1 MAKMTAL
8 ALPPIQNMGWHH
20 PSDPECLPSG
30 IPGIDFPRG
39 RISEIAGT
47 ASSGRTSLLDS
58 LLASATSR
66 SEHCVL
72 IDTRDSF
79 DPPSAA
85 ALGVRLD
92 KLIWIRC
99 RGNAEHALRAADL
112 VLHSGGFGLIALDLG
127 DVSAAALNRIP
138 PTAWFRFR
146 RIVEPTPT
154 VFVVL
159 ANRPVTKSCS
169 TLLIETRR
177 RSAKFLRSVEYEIAS
192 RKPAGKEPVQ
202 YHVRLHK
209 LAAG

>member
-1 MAKMTAL
+1 MAKTA
-8 ALPPIQNMGWHH
+8 ALDLPLGWRH
-20 PSDPECLPSG
+20 PTDPDCLPTG
-30 IPGIDFPRG
+30 IEGIDFPRG
-39 RISEIAGT
+39 RISEIAGPS
-47 ASSGRTSLLDS
+47 SSGRTSLLDS

-66 SEHCVL
+66 GEHCVL

-85 ALGVRLD
+85 AYGVRLE

-112 VLHSGGFGLIALDLG
+112 VLHSGGFGVVALDLA
-127 DVSAAALNRIP
+127 DVPASGLNRIP

-146 RIVEPTPT
+146 RVVEPTPT
-154 VFVVL
+154 IFVVL

-177 RSAKFLRSVEYEIAS
+177 RGVKFLRGVDYEIAS
-192 RKPAGKEPVQ
+192 RKPAGKEPVNF
-202 YHVRLHK
+202 HVRLHK
-209 LAAG
+209 LAVG

>member
-1 MAKMTAL
+1 MAKMAAL
-8 ALPPIQNMGWHH
+8 ALPLGWRH
-20 PSDPECLPSG
+20 PTDPDCLPSG
-30 IPGIDFPRG
+30 IEGIDFPRG
-39 RISEIAGT
+39 RISEIAGPS
-47 ASSGRTSLLDS
+47 SSGRTSLLAS
-58 LLASATSR
+58 LLATAPLR

-85 ALGVRLD
+85 AYGVRLE

-112 VLHSGGFGLIALDLG
+112 VLHSGGFGVVALDLA
-127 DVSAAALNRIP
+127 DVPAVGLNRIP

-146 RIVEPTPT
+146 RVVEPTPT
-154 VFVVL
+154 IFVVL

-177 RSAKFLRSVEYEIAS
+177 RSAKFLRSVDYEIAS
-192 RKPAGKEPVQ
+192 RKPAGKEPVKF
-202 YHVRLHK
+202 HVRLHQ
-209 LAAG
+209 LA

>member
-1 MAKMTAL
+1 MAKVAIL
-8 ALPPIQNMGWHH
+8 DLPLGWRH
-20 PSDPECLPSG
+20 PTDPECLPTG
-30 IPGIDFPRG
+30 IQGIDFPRG
-39 RISEIAGT
+39 RISEIAGPS
-47 ASSGRTSLLDS
+47 SSGRTSLLDS

-85 ALGVRLD
+85 AYGVRLE

-112 VLHSGGFGLIALDLG
+112 VLHSGGFGVVALDLA
-127 DVSAAALNRIP
+127 DVPASGLNRIP

-146 RIVEPTPT
+146 RVVEPTPT
-154 VFVVL
+154 IFVVL

-177 RSAKFLRSVEYEIAS
+177 RGVKFLRGVDYEIAS
-192 RKPAGKEPVQ
+192 RKPAGKEPVKF
-202 YHVRLHK
+202 HVRLHQ
-209 LAAG
+209 LAAS

>member
-1 MAKMTAL
+1 MAKATAL
-8 ALPPIQNMGWHH
+8 EIPLGWRHPP
-20 PSDPECLPSG
+20 DPDCLPSG

-39 RISEIAGT
+39 RISEIAG
-47 ASSGRTSLLDS
+47 APSSGRTSLLDS
-58 LLASATSR
+58 LLATATAR
-66 SEHCVL
+66 GEHCVL
-72 IDTRDSF
+72 IDTRDCF

-85 ALGVRLD
+85 ACGVRLE

-112 VLHSGGFGLIALDLG
+112 VLHSGGFGVIALDLA
-127 DVSAAALNRIP
+127 DVPAAALNRIP

-154 VFVVL
+154 IFVVL
-159 ANRPVTKSCS
+159 ASRPITKSCS

-177 RSAKFLRSVEYEIAS
+177 RSAKFLREVEYEAAS
-192 RKPAGKEPVQ
+192 RKPAGKEPVTF
-202 YHVRLHK
+202 HVRLHT

>member
-1 MAKMTAL
+1 MANTAVL
-8 ALPPIQNMGWHH
+8 DLPLGWRH
-20 PSDPECLPSG
+20 PTDPECLPTG
-30 IPGIDFPRG
+30 IQGIDFPRG
-39 RISEIAGT
+39 RISEIAGPS
-47 ASSGRTSLLDS
+47 SSGRTSLLDS

-66 SEHCVL
+66 GEHCVL

-85 ALGVRLD
+85 AYGVRLE

-112 VLHSGGFGLIALDLG
+112 VLHSGGFGVVALDLA
-127 DVSAAALNRIP
+127 DVPAAGLNRIP

-146 RIVEPTPT
+146 RVVEPTPT
-154 VFVVL
+154 IFVVL

-177 RSAKFLRSVEYEIAS
+177 RGVKFLRGVDYEIAS
-192 RKPAGKEPVQ
+192 RKPAGKEPVKF
-202 YHVRLHK
+202 HVRLHQ

>member
-8 ALPPIQNMGWHH
+8 ALPLGWRH
-20 PSDPECLPSG
+20 PTDPECLPSG
-30 IPGIDFPRG
+30 VEGIDFPRG
-39 RISEIAGT
+39 RISEIAG
-47 ASSGRTSLLDS
+47 SSGRTSLLDS
-58 LLASATSR
+58 LLASATTR

-85 ALGVRLD
+85 AYGVRLE

-112 VLHSGGFGLIALDLG
+112 VLHSGGFGVIALDLA

-146 RIVEPTPT
+146 RVVEPTPT
-154 VFVVL
+154 IFVVL
-159 ANRPVTKSCS
+159 ANRPITKSCS

-177 RSAKFLRSVEYEIAS
+177 RSAKFLRGVEYEIAS
-192 RKPAGKEPVQ
+192 RKPAGKEPVK
-202 YHVRLHK
+202 YAVNLK
-209 LAAG
+209 CSPA

>member
-1 MAKMTAL
+1 MAKLTAL
-8 ALPPIQNMGWHH
+8 ALPLGWRH
-20 PSDPECLPSG
+20 PTDPECLPSG
-30 IPGIDFPRG
+30 VEGIDFPRG
-39 RISEIAGT
+39 RISEIAG
-47 ASSGRTSLLDS
+47 SSGRTSLLDS
-58 LLASATSR
+58 LLASATAR
-66 SEHCVL
+66 GEHCVL

-85 ALGVRLD
+85 AYGVRLE

-112 VLHSGGFGLIALDLG
+112 VLHSGGFGVIALDLA

-146 RIVEPTPT
+146 RVVEPTPT
-154 VFVVL
+154 IFVVL
-159 ANRPVTKSCS
+159 ANRPITKSCS

-177 RSAKFLRSVEYEIAS
+177 RSAKFLRGVEYEIAS
-192 RKPAGKEPVQ
+192 RKPAGKEPVK

-209 LAAG
+209 LAAS

>member
-1 MAKMTAL
+1 MAKMAAL
-8 ALPPIQNMGWHH
+8 ALPLGWRH
-20 PSDPECLPSG
+20 PVDPDCLPTG

-39 RISEIAGT
+39 RISEIAGPP
-47 ASSGRTSLLDS
+47 SSGRTSLLNS
-58 LLASATSR
+58 LLAAATIR

-79 DPPSAA
+79 DPPAA
-85 ALGVRLD
+85 AAYGVRLD
-92 KLIWIRC
+92 KLTWIRC

-112 VLHSGGFGLIALDLG
+112 LLHSGGFGVIALDLA

-154 VFVVL
+154 IFVVL
-159 ANRPVTKSCS
+159 ANRPITKSCS
-169 TLLIETRR
+169 TLLLETKR
-177 RSAKFLRSVEYEIAS
+177 RSVKFLRGVDYEIAS

-202 YHVRLHK
+202 FHVRLHK
-209 LAAG
+209 MAAS

>member
-1 MAKMTAL
+1 MAKMGAL
-8 ALPPIQNMGWHH
+8 ALPLGWRHQT
-20 PSDPECLPSG
+20 DPECLPTG
-30 IPGIDFPRG
+30 IEGIDFPRG
-39 RISEIAGT
+39 RISEIAGPS
-47 ASSGRTSLLDS
+47 SSGRTSLLDS

-66 SEHCVL
+66 GEHCVL

-85 ALGVRLD
+85 AYGVRLE

-112 VLHSGGFGLIALDLG
+112 VLHSGGFGVVALDLA
-127 DVSAAALNRIP
+127 DVPAAGLNRIP

-146 RIVEPTPT
+146 RVVEPTPT
-154 VFVVL
+154 IFVVL

-177 RSAKFLRSVEYEIAS
+177 RGVKFLRGVDYEIAS
-192 RKPAGKEPVQ
+192 RKPAGKEPVSF
-202 YHVRLHK
+202 HVRLHP

>member
-1 MAKMTAL
+1 MAKSTAL
-8 ALPPIQNMGWHH
+8 ALPLGWRHR
-20 PSDPECLPSG
+20 SDPDCLPTG
-30 IPGIDFPRG
+30 IEGIDFPRG
-39 RISEIAGT
+39 RISEIAGPS
-47 ASSGRTSLLDS
+47 SSGRTSLLDS

-66 SEHCVL
+66 GEHCVL

-85 ALGVRLD
+85 AYGVRLE

-112 VLHSGGFGLIALDLG
+112 VLHSGGFGVVALDLA
-127 DVSAAALNRIP
+127 DVPASGLNRIP

-146 RIVEPTPT
+146 RVVEPTPT
-154 VFVVL
+154 IFVVL

-177 RSAKFLRSVEYEIAS
+177 RGVKFLRGVDYEIAS

-202 YHVRLHK
+202 FHVRLHK
-209 LAAG
+209 LAAS

>member
-1 MAKMTAL
+1 MAKMAAL
-8 ALPPIQNMGWHH
+8 ALPLGWRH
-20 PSDPECLPSG
+20 PTDPDCLPSG
-30 IPGIDFPRG
+30 IEGIDFPRG
-39 RISEIAGT
+39 RISEVVGPS
-47 ASSGRTSLLDS
+47 SSGRTSLLDS
-58 LLASATSR
+58 LLAAATAR

-72 IDTRDSF
+72 IDTKDSF

-85 ALGVRLD
+85 AYGVRLD

-112 VLHSGGFGLIALDLG
+112 VLHSGGFGVIALDLA
-127 DVSAAALNRIP
+127 DVSATALNRIP

-154 VFVVL
+154 VFAVL

-177 RSAKFLRSVEYEIAS
+177 RNARFLRGVEYEIAS
-192 RKPAGKEPVQ
+192 RKPAGKEPVKLN
-202 YHVRLHK
+202 VRLHK
-209 LAAG
+209 LAAS

>member
-8 ALPPIQNMGWHH
+8 AMPLGWRH
-20 PSDPECLPSG
+20 PTDPDCLPTG
-30 IPGIDFPRG
+30 IEGIDFPRG
-39 RISEIAGT
+39 RISEIAGPS
-47 ASSGRTSLLDS
+47 SSGRTSLLDS

-66 SEHCVL
+66 GEHCVL

-79 DPPSAA
+79 DLPSAA
-85 ALGVRLD
+85 AYGVRLE

-112 VLHSGGFGLIALDLG
+112 VLHSGGFGVVALDLA
-127 DVSAAALNRIP
+127 DVPAAGLNRIP

-146 RIVEPTPT
+146 RVVEPTPT
-154 VFVVL
+154 IFVVL

-177 RSAKFLRSVEYEIAS
+177 RGVKFLSGVDYELAS
-192 RKPAGKEPVQ
+192 RKPAGKEPVKF
-202 YHVRLHK
+202 HVRLHK
-209 LAAG
+209 LAVG

>member
-1 MAKMTAL
+1 MAKLTAL
-8 ALPPIQNMGWHH
+8 ALPLGWRH
-20 PSDPECLPSG
+20 PADPDCLPTG
-30 IPGIDFPRG
+30 IEGIDFPRG
-39 RISEIAGT
+39 RISEIAGPS
-47 ASSGRTSLLDS
+47 SSGRTSLLDS

-66 SEHCVL
+66 GEHCVL

-85 ALGVRLD
+85 AYGVRLE

-112 VLHSGGFGLIALDLG
+112 VLHSGGFGVVALDLA
-127 DVSAAALNRIP
+127 DVPAAGLNRIP

-146 RIVEPTPT
+146 RVVEPTPT
-154 VFVVL
+154 IFVVL

-177 RSAKFLRSVEYEIAS
+177 RSVKFLREVDYEIAS
-192 RKPAGKEPVQ
+192 RKPAGKEPVKF
-202 YHVRLHK
+202 HVRLHK
-209 LAAG
+209 LAIG

>member
-1 MAKMTAL
+1 MAKMAAL
-8 ALPPIQNMGWHH
+8 ALPLGWRH
-20 PSDPECLPSG
+20 PTDPDTLPG
-30 IPGIDFPRG
+30 IAGIDFPRG
-39 RISEIAGT
+39 RISEIAGP

-58 LLASATSR
+58 LLATATIR

-85 ALGVRLD
+85 AYGVRLE

-112 VLHSGGFGLIALDLG
+112 VLHSGGFGVIALDLA
-127 DVSAAALNRIP
+127 DVSASALNRIP

-154 VFVVL
+154 IFVVL

-177 RSAKFLRSVEYEIAS
+177 RSAKFLRGVDYEIAP
-192 RKPAGKEPVQ
+192 RKPSGKEPVKF
-202 YHVRLHK
+202 HVRLHK
-209 LAAG
+209 VG